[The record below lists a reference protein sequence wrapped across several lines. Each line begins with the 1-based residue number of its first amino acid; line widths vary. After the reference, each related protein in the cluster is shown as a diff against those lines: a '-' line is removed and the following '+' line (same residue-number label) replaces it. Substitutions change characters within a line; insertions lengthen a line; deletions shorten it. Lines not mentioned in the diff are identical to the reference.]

1 MPKSKYGVK
10 IKNYKVGSIYEY
22 NLGVRNGYHFTNA
35 MFTSSLFLY
44 FLRKNGLKEING
56 STRDIIGINFD
67 HGSKSYEDMKKI
79 TEKKTK
85 FHRLVQS
92 FNLFFTELNILKFRK

>member
-35 MFTSSLFLY
+35 MFTNSLFLY
-44 FLRKNGLKEING
+44 FLRILFNPIFFQLPLKPL
-56 STRDIIGINFD
+56 R
-67 HGSKSYEDMKKI
+67 
-79 TEKKTK
+79 
-85 FHRLVQS
+85 
-92 FNLFFTELNILKFRK
+92 